1 MALQIEIGSV
11 MNAFQFLK
19 AHRKLVFD
27 VVRVF
32 CVVSE
37 FFVMVPAQFFR
48 AHAVFFIK
56 FPALIPPIFKEF
68 IVVAGLYEKLHFLA
82 KVFHLHLFEFAGAED
97 KVFGYDFV
105 AECFADLGDAERNFH
120 AI

>member
-1 MALQIEIGSV
+1 

-27 VVRVF
+27 IVRVF
-32 CVVSE
+32 CVVGE

-56 FPALIPPIFKEF
+56 FPPLVPPIFKEF
-68 IVVAGLYEKLHFLA
+68 IVVAGLYEKLHF
-82 KVFHLHLFEFAGAED
+82 HLFEFASAEN
-97 KVFGYDFV
+97 KVFRYDFV

-120 AI
+120 AV